1 MCRIFFIFDHQ
12 LQIQEIKKMI
22 DQRKQKKSKYS
33 LSKKDQGPR
42 MDGMGLAY
50 LLNEH
55 WINRLCPLSPEIC
68 TGVLTDLSKTE
79 HSPII
84 VHLRQYSVKNNYYIN
99 AFQTL
104 ENTHP
109 FLYKDYIF
117 AHNGELLNF
126 GKNKNLL
133 KFIDKD
139 LKTNIL
145 GKTDS
150 EEMFYLLLTIYEK
163 TRETESNKSKLK
175 SSKKYQFIHENIL
188 IPFLRILSNNFE
200 EVLANIIFSTPEFS
214 IITRYIYIQENQ
226 KNQDSQR
233 NKEIKPLSLYYSVKN
248 GLIVSSEPIG
258 SGYKLVPEQT
268 AIYVDHKSKH
278 AFLQTI
284 EL

>member
-1 MCRIFFIFDHQ
+1 MFFIFDHQ
-12 LQIQEIKKMI
+12 LDEKEIKQI
-22 DQRKQKKSKYS
+22 IEQRKQKKSKYT
-33 LSKKDQGPR
+33 LSRKDEGPHI
-42 MDGMGLAY
+42 DGMGLAY
-50 LLNEH
+50 LLKEH

-68 TGVLTDLSKTE
+68 TGVLIDLSKKE

-84 VHLRQYSVKNNYYIN
+84 VHLRQHCIRENSDSLNT
-99 AFQTL
+99 FPSL

-109 FLYKDYIF
+109 FLYKDFIF

-139 LKTNIL
+139 LKKNIL

-150 EEMFYLLLTIYEK
+150 EQMFYLLLTFYEK
-163 TRETESNKSKLK
+163 ARETELNKSKLK

-188 IPFLRILSNNFE
+188 VPFLRILSNNFE

-214 IITRYIYIQENQ
+214 IITRYIYIQEKQQ
-226 KNQDSQR
+226 KQENET
-233 NKEIKPLSLYYSVKN
+233 NKALSLYYSVKK
-248 GLIVSSEPIG
+248 GFIVSSEPIG
-258 SGYKLVPEQT
+258 TGYELVPEQT

-278 AFLQTI
+278 AFLQSI
-284 EL
+284 EI